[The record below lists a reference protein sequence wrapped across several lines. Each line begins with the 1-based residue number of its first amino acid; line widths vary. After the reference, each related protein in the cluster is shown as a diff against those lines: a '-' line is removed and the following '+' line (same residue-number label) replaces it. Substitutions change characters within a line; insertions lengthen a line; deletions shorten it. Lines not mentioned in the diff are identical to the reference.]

1 MNGDYSNP
9 THSKIGSQVGRCL
22 PQDGSCVYVYRQIK
36 PQPDNPASNWTV
48 SLAEFSISMRHGKND
63 AVSEAQSVIDSAE
76 VHMVSVTLT
85 PKLEQAVVDRAQL
98 AGTSP
103 QEFVL
108 GILEKSLLPASG
120 VNHSSIDE
128 WEQALLAAS
137 VDCGVS
143 LSDEAVSSEGL
154 YD

>member
-1 MNGDYSNP
+1 
-9 THSKIGSQVGRCL
+9 
-22 PQDGSCVYVYRQIK
+22 
-36 PQPDNPASNWTV
+36 
-48 SLAEFSISMRHGKND
+48 MRHGKND